1 MIQNKDFGLIEKYVR
16 GECTLEE
23 ENYVFTLFA
32 DNEDE
37 KELIKQMQLDWNKT
51 IEQHS
56 PAIRFRL
63 SARQGSSSDSLKRKA
78 AKNFCS
84 E

>member
-23 ENYVFTLFA
+23 EKYVFTLFT
-32 DNEDE
+32 DNEEE

-51 IEQHS
+51 I
-56 PAIRFRL
+56 
-63 SARQGSSSDSLKRKA
+63 
-78 AKNFCS
+78 
-84 E
+84 